1 LFGYLRRRTN
11 AAPADRGTVAGAGR
25 AAGLRR
31 DLYCGEDTPKGGYT
45 AFFQRLQ
52 KLDALRLVDLVR
64 VHAGGRTS
72 EIVLRYPPEKVVQM
86 CG

>member
-1 LFGYLRRRTN
+1 MFGYLRRRAN
-11 AAPADRGTVAGAGR
+11 AAPADRGAVAGAGR

-31 DLYCGEDTPKGGYT
+31 NLYCGEDTPKGGYT

-52 KLDALRLVDLVR
+52 KFNALRLVDLVR

-86 CG
+86 FG